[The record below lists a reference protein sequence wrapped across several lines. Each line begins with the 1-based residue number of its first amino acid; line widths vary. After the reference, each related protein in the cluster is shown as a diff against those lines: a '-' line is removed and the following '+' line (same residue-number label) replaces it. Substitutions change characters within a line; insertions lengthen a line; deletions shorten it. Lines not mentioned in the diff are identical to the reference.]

1 MRLLAMLVCT
11 CGLLTSQEA
20 PAINS
25 LEPAQ
30 GAEVDATKVKE
41 LVIVFDRP
49 MNPSQSLCGGGPSY
63 PNVTGCTWKN
73 PKTLIVSVALEPD
86 RLYSLGINCPSF
98 QNFRSAN
105 GTPLVPVQYSFSTLP
120 TELRKPA
127 EQKKRNQ
134 KALAEMTEVL
144 AKHYSY
150 RDLRIKDWSKLEK
163 QYTPALLAAKTDR
176 GFAAAAA
183 EMLKGTQDL
192 HLCLRLGEQTF
203 ATGTRAVD
211 SLYRKDLVDRI
222 VTTKARGNHAAAGR
236 TEDGI
241 GYLLI
246 DSWSNDVDPDVIGGA
261 ITELLDTKALVVDV
275 RPNCGGNEMLAQQV
289 ASWFVTGKQVYAKNR
304 YRDGTRGFGPVLER
318 TLTGYGENRHY
329 DKPIAVL
336 TSRYVMS
343 SNESFV
349 MMLQR
354 AKDCTVVGQPTYGS
368 SGNPKPFELGND
380 VTLVVPTWQDLRLDG
395 TAIEGEGINPDVL
408 VPCTDKELQSHDPIL
423 AKALEIL
430 REKIEKPK

>member
-11 CGLLTSQEA
+11 CGLLVGQE
-20 PAINS
+20 PPTIVS

-30 GAEVDATKVKE
+30 AAEADATKVKE

-49 MNPSQSLCGGGPSY
+49 MKPSQSLCGGGPSH
-63 PNVTGCTWKN
+63 PKITGCTWKN
-73 PKTLIVSVALEPD
+73 PKTLIVTVELEPD
-86 RLYSLGINCPSF
+86 HLYSLGINCPAF
-98 QNFRSAN
+98 QNFRSAD
-105 GTPLVPVQYSFSTLP
+105 GTSLVPVEWSFSTLP

-134 KALAEMTEVL
+134 KALANLADVL

-150 RDLRIKDWSKLEK
+150 RDLRIKDWNKLEK
-163 QYTPALLAAKTDR
+163 QHTPALLAAKTDR

-183 EMLKGTQDL
+183 RMLEGTQDL
-192 HLCLRLGEQTF
+192 HLYLRLGEQTF

-222 VTTKARGNHAAAGR
+222 VTTKPVGNHAATGR

-246 DSWSNDVDPDVIGGA
+246 DAWSNDVDPDVIGGA
-261 ITELLDTKALVVDV
+261 ITELLDTKALVIDV
-275 RPNCGGNEMLAQQV
+275 RPNSGGNEMLAQQV
-289 ASWFVTGKQVYAKNR
+289 AGWFVTGKQVYAKNR
-304 YRDGTRGFGPVLER
+304 YRDGTRFGPVLER
-318 TLTGYGENRHY
+318 ALTGHGENRHY

-354 AKDCTVVGQPTYGS
+354 AKDCTLVGQPTYGS

-380 VTLVVPTWQDLRLDG
+380 VTIVVPTWQDLRLDG
-395 TAIEGEGINPDVL
+395 TTIEGEGIAPDVL

-423 AKALEIL
+423 GKALEIL
-430 REKIEKPK
+430 RAKIEKPR